1 MTLHSAKGL
10 EFPVVFIVGL
20 EQGLLPHF
28 RSINDPL
35 SLEEERRL
43 CYVGITRA
51 QEQLFFS
58 YATERRQLWGARDA
72 TVPSQF
78 LGELPR
84 DLINTN
90 GMKKVIYRSKHQ
102 RKNTKNTVGKKS
114 VSNQIKSWQVGDKVM
129 HESFGVGL
137 VTNIL
142 GEGHKMSLGIKFG
155 KSQKIID
162 PKTPS
167 IEKLN

>member
-1 MTLHSAKGL
+1 
-10 EFPVVFIVGL
+10 
-20 EQGLLPHF
+20 
-28 RSINDPL
+28 
-35 SLEEERRL
+35 
-43 CYVGITRA
+43 
-51 QEQLFFS
+51 
-58 YATERRQLWGARDA
+58 
-72 TVPSQF
+72 
-78 LGELPR
+78 
-84 DLINTN
+84 
-90 GMKKVIYRSKHQ
+90 MKKVIYPSKHQ

-155 KSQKIID
+155 KSKKIID